1 MSLPKLAAIDVGS
14 NAMRLAV
21 ATADENGRMHVIHT
35 DREAVRLGA
44 DVFARREI
52 SDSRL
57 VEAMDAFLKFRKVI
71 RHYKVKQV
79 RAVGTSALREARNR
93 DYCIDQIL
101 KTTGLTIEAISA
113 EEEARLVYLAVA
125 RAVKLDGKVALLLDI
140 GGGSVEVSLVTDGG
154 IITTES
160 FNIGTVRLLQML
172 EEKKRGE
179 RVFRQL
185 AREYINV
192 AGTRLKKEIGERTVD
207 MCIATGGNVE
217 SVGDLRVQLCDADDD
232 TSVTIEELD
241 SILKQLQS
249 RSYEDRIRDFGLRS
263 DRADV
268 IIPAIIVLQIV
279 SKEVSVREIKIP
291 HVGVREGLLFDMAQH
306 LNSAVAPVQ
315 RTQLI
320 TSAQLVGRKYDY
332 DAQHAQA
339 VARFAVTLFDATRKL
354 HKLGSDERVLLEAA
368 ALLHDIGY
376 YIGMAN
382 HGKHSLYLIN
392 ASPLIGV
399 DDSEKSVIA
408 LIARYH
414 SGSLPKP
421 SHKEFMA
428 LSPNRREIVLK
439 LAVLLRLA
447 EALDREHGSKVGS
460 FSLII
465 RKRKVIL
472 RLKGQ
477 GDLLLEKW
485 ALGFGATFFEKIYK
499 RKMVVE

>member
-1 MSLPKLAAIDVGS
+1 MPKLAAIDVGS

-21 ATADENGRMHVIHT
+21 ATADDRGRTHVIHT

-57 VEAMDAFLKFRKVI
+57 VEAMDAFLRFRKVI
-71 RHYKVKQV
+71 RHYKVKDV

-93 DYCIDQIL
+93 DYCIDQIV

-113 EEEARLVYLAVA
+113 EEEARLVYLAVSH
-125 RAVKLDGKVALLLDI
+125 AVKLDGKVALLLDI
-140 GGGSVEVSLVTDGG
+140 GGGSVEISLVTDNG

-172 EEKKRGE
+172 EQKKRGE

-207 MCIATGGNVE
+207 LCIATGGNVE

-232 TSVTIEELD
+232 TSITVEELD

-249 RSYEDRIRDFGLRS
+249 RSFEERIRDFGLRA

-268 IIPAIIVLQIV
+268 IIPATIVLQIV
-279 SKEVSVREIKIP
+279 SKEASVREIKIP
-291 HVGVREGLLFDMAQH
+291 HVGVREGLLIDMAQH
-306 LNSAVAPVQ
+306 LNSAVVPVQ

-320 TSAQLVGRKYDY
+320 TSAQLVGRKYDF

-339 VARFAVTLFDATRKL
+339 VARFAVSLFDATRKL

-408 LIARYH
+408 LVARYH
-414 SGSLPKP
+414 SGSIPKA

-428 LSPNRREIVLK
+428 LSPSRREIVLK

-447 EALDREHGSKVGS
+447 EALDREHGSKVES
-460 FSLII
+460 FNFVIK
-465 RKRKVIL
+465 RRKVIL

-485 ALGFGATFFEKIYK
+485 ALGFGSKFFEKVYK

>member
-1 MSLPKLAAIDVGS
+1 MPNLAAIDVGS

-21 ATADENGRMHVIHT
+21 AEVNDEGRIHVIHT

-57 VEAMDAFLKFRKVI
+57 VAAMEAFLRFRKVI
-71 RHYKVKQV
+71 RNYKVKEV

-93 DYCIDQIL
+93 DYCINQIT

-113 EEEARLVYLAVA
+113 EEEARLAYLAVS

-140 GGGSVEVSLVTDGG
+140 GGGSVEVSLASDSE
-154 IITTES
+154 IIVTES
-160 FNIGTVRLLQML
+160 FGIGTVRLLQMM
-172 EEKKRGE
+172 EPKKHGE
-179 RVFRQL
+179 RIFRQL

-192 AGTRLKKEIGERTVD
+192 AGTRLKNEIGERTID
-207 MCIATGGNVE
+207 LCIATGGNVE
-217 SVGDLRVQLCDADDD
+217 SLGDLRVQLCDANDDSSI
-232 TSVTIEELD
+232 TVEELD

-279 SKEVSVREIKIP
+279 SKEANIREIKIP
-291 HVGVREGLLFDMAQH
+291 RVGVREGLLIDMAQH
-306 LNSAVAPVQ
+306 LKSAAAPVQ
-315 RTQLI
+315 PTQLI
-320 TSAQLVGRKYDY
+320 TSARLVGRKYDS
-332 DAQHAQA
+332 DPQHAQT
-339 VARFAVTLFDATRKL
+339 VARFAVALFDATKKL
-354 HKLGSDERVLLEAA
+354 HKLGSEERALLETA

-376 YIGMAN
+376 YIGMTS
-382 HGKHSLYLIN
+382 HHKHSYYLIN
-392 ASPLIGV
+392 SSPLIGV
-399 DDSEKSVIA
+399 DQSEKSIIA
-408 LIARYH
+408 LTARYH

-428 LSPNRREIVLK
+428 LDPKGRETVLK

-447 EALDREHGSKVGS
+447 EALDREHANKIAK
-460 FSLII
+460 FQLII
-465 RKRKVIL
+465 RKKKLIL
-472 RLKGQ
+472 QLKGE

-485 ALGFGATFFEKIYK
+485 ALGSAANFFEKIYK